1 MSDFAKEIISVNI
14 EDELKQS
21 YLSYALS
28 VIHGRALPDIR
39 DGLKPVHRRIL
50 YAMYDL
56 KNSYNKPYKKSARV
70 VGDVIGKYHPHGD
83 SAVYDAMVRMAQD
96 FSMRYPIV
104 EGQGNFGSIDGDPPA
119 AMRYTEVRMA
129 KITDQMY
136 GDIEKETVSY
146 SPNYDGS
153 EFIPDVLPTKI
164 PNLLVNGS
172 SGIAVGMA
180 TNIPPHNLTE
190 VLNASV
196 NLINDP
202 KLSIDDLI
210 KDISGPDFPTGG
222 TIDGKAGIYEAYK
235 TGRGII
241 HIRSNTSIEEDEKS
255 GKQSLIIN
263 EIPFMV
269 NKAKMLEKIAELVK
283 EKKIE
288 GITEIRDE
296 SDKDGLRVVIEVR
309 KGDSVEVLENN
320 LFAQT
325 QLEQS
330 FGINFTVLVDGQP
343 KEVNLKEMLE
353 AFIKHRK
360 DIITKRTKYDLKKAK
375 DRGHIV
381 EGLMVAIA
389 NIDEVITIIKKSKDP
404 KLAADAICK
413 KVWKAGPVEAI
424 LKKVGKDAC
433 KPKGLSNDLG
443 INGKKYKLSPDQ
455 AKAILELRLGR
466 LTGLEQDNLSNE
478 FSDIVAKIIDLQKIL
493 DDKETLKN
501 LMIEELE
508 EVKTN
513 FGDERRTLI
522 NDTRRGITNEDLIPE
537 EMRVLTVSRSGYA
550 KTQPLDEYREQ
561 RRGGQGKAA
570 AAVKE
575 EDLIQNLYVL
585 SSHMQIL
592 CFTTK
597 GKVFWLKVYEI
608 PVASRTSKGRPL
620 VNMLNL
626 DDDESVSDILPVSEF
641 SDDQFIFMA
650 TRNGTT
656 KKTNLSLF
664 SKKYKSGIKAINL
677 DEDDKLVGT
686 AITSGDNE
694 ILLASSSGKLIRFNE
709 SHVRPMGRT
718 ARGVRGIRLKKDE
731 KLISLMI
738 ADSEKTI
745 LCVSENGYGKKT
757 ALDDFP
763 SHNRGGQGVISM
775 KTSERN
781 GSMVSAALVEDE
793 DGIMLISD
801 KGTMIRTSV
810 SQVPTL
816 SRNTQGV
823 KVITPKEGEKLIEC
837 VTIPTRT
844 KITKRTNNA
853 QMEFLRWA
861 RCHI

>member
-1 MSDFAKEIISVNI
+1 MTDFAKEIIPVNI

-50 YAMYDL
+50 FAMYDL
-56 KNSYNKPYKKSARV
+56 RNSYNKPYKKSARV

-96 FSMRYPIV
+96 FSLRYTLV

-129 KITDQMY
+129 KITDMML
-136 GDIEKETVSY
+136 GDLEKETVSF

-164 PNLLVNGS
+164 PNLLINGS

-180 TNIPPHNLTE
+180 TNIPPHNLNE
-190 VLNASV
+190 VITGCI
-196 NLINDP
+196 NLIEDP
-202 KLSIDDLI
+202 NLSIDDLI
-210 KDISGPDFPTGG
+210 KDIPGPDFPTGG
-222 TIDGKAGIYEAYK
+222 TIDGRAGIYEAYK

-241 HIRSNTSIEEDEKS
+241 HIRSNTSIEEDKS
-255 GKQSLIIN
+255 GKQSLIID

-269 NKAKMLEKIAELVK
+269 NKARMLEKIAELVK

-330 FGINFTVLVDGQP
+330 FGINLTVLSKGQP
-343 KEVNLKEMLE
+343 KEVNLKEILE
-353 AFIKHRK
+353 AFIDHRK
-360 DIITKRTKYDLKKAK
+360 DVIIKRTKYDLRKAK

-381 EGLMVAIA
+381 EGLMVSIA
-389 NIDEVITIIKKSKDP
+389 NIDEVISIIKKSKDP
-404 KLAADAICK
+404 KVAAEELCK
-413 KVWKAGPVEAI
+413 KQWDAGPLLAI
-424 LKKVGKDAC
+424 LKKVGEDAC
-433 KPKGLSNDLG
+433 KPEDLPKDVG
-443 INGKKYKLSPDQ
+443 INGKKYKLSALQ

-466 LTGLEQDNLSNE
+466 LTGLEQDNLNNE
-478 FSDIVAKIIDLQKIL
+478 FNDIIAKILELQNIL
-493 DDKETLKN
+493 DDKATLKA
-501 LMIEELE
+501 LIIDELNDI
-508 EVKTN
+508 KNN
-513 FGDERRTLI
+513 FGDERKTLI

-537 EMRVLTVSRSGYA
+537 ETRVLTVSRSGYA

-570 AAVKE
+570 ASVKE

-585 SSHMQIL
+585 SSHVQIL

-608 PVASRTSKGRPL
+608 PVASRISKGRPL

-626 DDDESVSDILPVSEF
+626 DDDESVSEILPVEEF
-641 SDDQFIFMA
+641 SEGKFIFMA
-650 TRNGTT
+650 TKKGTT

-664 SKKYKSGIKAINL
+664 AKKYKSGIKAINL
-677 DEDDKLVGT
+677 DDDDVLIGT
-686 AITSGDNE
+686 AITSGNDE
-694 ILLASSSGKLIRFNE
+694 ILLASSSGKLIRFSE

-718 ARGVRGIRLKKDE
+718 ARGVRGITLKKGE
-731 KLISLMI
+731 KLISLMVG
-738 ADSEKTI
+738 DETKTI

-757 ALDDFP
+757 NLDDFP

-775 KTSERN
+775 KTSDRN
-781 GSMVSAALVEDE
+781 GSMVSSTLVEDN

-810 SQVPTL
+810 EQVPTL

-823 KVITPKEGEKLIEC
+823 KIITPKEGEKLIEC
-837 VTIPTRT
+837 VTIPQEEEDVVEEQE
-844 KITKRTNNA
+844 K
-853 QMEFLRWA
+853 
-861 RCHI
+861 

>member
-255 GKQSLIIN
+255 GKQSLIVN

-404 KLAADAICK
+404 KLAADALCK

-433 KPKGLSNDLG
+433 KPKGLNKDLG
-443 INGKKYKLSPDQ
+443 INGKKYKLSSDQ

-508 EVKTN
+508 EVKAN

-677 DEDDKLVGT
+677 DENDKLVGT

-738 ADSEKTI
+738 ADPEKTI

-837 VTIPTRT
+837 VTIP
-844 KITKRTNNA
+844 KEDN
-853 QMEFLRWA
+853 EEGE
-861 RCHI
+861 

>member
-1 MSDFAKEIISVNI
+1 MSEFAKEIISVNI

-56 KNSYNKPYKKSARV
+56 KNSYNRPYKKSARV

-196 NLINDP
+196 NLIKNP

-255 GKQSLIIN
+255 GKQSLIIH

-283 EKKIE
+283 DKKIE

-309 KGDSVEVLENN
+309 KGDSVDVLENN

-353 AFIKHRK
+353 AFVKHRK

-404 KLAADAICK
+404 KLAADALCK

-433 KPKGLSNDLG
+433 KPKGLSKDLG

-493 DDKETLKN
+493 DDKETLKS
-501 LMIEELE
+501 LMIDELE
-508 EVKTN
+508 EVKSN
-513 FGDERRTLI
+513 FGDDRKTLI

-626 DDDESVSDILPVSEF
+626 DDDESVSEILPVSEF
-641 SDDQFIFMA
+641 REDQFIFMA

-686 AITSGDNE
+686 AITSGDEE
-694 ILLASSSGKLIRFNE
+694 ILLASSAGKLIRFNE

-718 ARGVRGIRLKKDE
+718 ARGVRGLRLKKGE

-738 ADSEKTI
+738 ANPEKTI

-757 ALDDFP
+757 ALDDFS

-823 KVITPKEGEKLIEC
+823 KIISPKEGEKLIEC
-837 VTIPTRT
+837 VTIP
-844 KITKRTNNA
+844 KEDN
-853 QMEFLRWA
+853 EEEEE
-861 RCHI
+861 

>member
-1 MSDFAKEIISVNI
+1 MTDFAKEIIPINI

-50 YAMYDL
+50 FAMYDL

-96 FSMRYPIV
+96 FSLRYTLV

-129 KITDQMY
+129 KITDMML
-136 GDIEKETVSY
+136 GDLEKETVSF

-164 PNLLVNGS
+164 PQLLINGS

-180 TNIPPHNLTE
+180 TNIPPHNLNE
-190 VLNASV
+190 VV
-196 NLINDP
+196 TGCINLIENPD
-202 KLSIDDLI
+202 LTIDDLI
-210 KDISGPDFPTGG
+210 KDIPGPDFPTGG
-222 TIDGKAGIYEAYK
+222 TIDGRAGIYDAYK

-241 HIRSNTSIEEDEKS
+241 HIRSNTSIEEDKS
-255 GKQSLIIN
+255 GKQSLIID

-269 NKAKMLEKIAELVK
+269 NKARMLEKIAELVK
-283 EKKIE
+283 DKKIE

-309 KGDSVEVLENN
+309 KGESVEVLENN

-330 FGINFTVLVDGQP
+330 FGINLTVLSKGQP
-343 KEVNLKEMLE
+343 KEVNLKEILE
-353 AFIKHRK
+353 AFIEHRK
-360 DIITKRTKYDLKKAK
+360 DVIIKRTKYDLRKAK

-381 EGLMVAIA
+381 EGLMVSIA
-389 NIDEVITIIKKSKDP
+389 NIDEVISIIKKSKDP
-404 KLAADAICK
+404 KVAAEELCK
-413 KVWKAGPVEAI
+413 KQWDAGPLSAI
-424 LKKVGKDAC
+424 LKKVGEDAC
-433 KPKGLSNDLG
+433 KPEDLPKDVG
-443 INGKKYKLSPDQ
+443 INGKKYKLSALQ

-466 LTGLEQDNLSNE
+466 LTGLEQDNLNNE
-478 FSDIVAKIIDLQKIL
+478 FNDIIAKILELQNIL
-493 DDKETLKN
+493 DDKATLKALIIN
-501 LMIEELE
+501 ELNE
-508 EVKTN
+508 IKNN
-513 FGDERRTLI
+513 FGDERKTLI

-537 EMRVLTVSRSGYA
+537 ETRVLTVSRSGYA

-570 AAVKE
+570 ASVKE

-585 SSHMQIL
+585 SSHVQIL

-608 PVASRTSKGRPL
+608 PVASRISKGRPL

-626 DDDESVSDILPVSEF
+626 DDDESVSEILPVEEF
-641 SDDQFIFMA
+641 TEDKFIFMA
-650 TRNGTT
+650 TKKGTT

-664 SKKYKSGIKAINL
+664 AKKYKSGIKAINL
-677 DEDDKLVGT
+677 DDDDVLIGT
-686 AITSGDNE
+686 AITSGNDE
-694 ILLASSSGKLIRFNE
+694 ILLASSSGKLIRFSE

-718 ARGVRGIRLKKDE
+718 ARGVRGITLKKGE
-731 KLISLMI
+731 KLISLMVG
-738 ADSEKTI
+738 DESKTI

-757 ALDDFP
+757 NLDDFP

-775 KTSERN
+775 KTSDRN
-781 GSMVSAALVEDE
+781 GSMVSSTLVEDN

-810 SQVPTL
+810 EQVPTL

-823 KVITPKEGEKLIEC
+823 KIITPKEGEKLIEC
-837 VTIPTRT
+837 VTIPQEEEDVVEGQE
-844 KITKRTNNA
+844 K
-853 QMEFLRWA
+853 
-861 RCHI
+861 

>member
-50 YAMYDL
+50 FAMYDL

-96 FSMRYPIV
+96 FSLRYTLV

-129 KITDQMY
+129 KITDQML
-136 GDIEKETVSY
+136 GDLEKDTVSF

-153 EFIPDVLPTKI
+153 EHIPDVLPTKI
-164 PNLLVNGS
+164 PNLLINGS

-190 VLNASV
+190 VITGCI
-196 NLINDP
+196 NLIENP
-202 KLSIDDLI
+202 KLSIDELI
-210 KDISGPDFPTGG
+210 KDIPGPDFPTGG
-222 TIDGKAGIYEAYK
+222 TIDGRAGIYEAYK

-241 HIRSNTSIEEDEKS
+241 HIRSNTSIEEDKS

-269 NKAKMLEKIAELVK
+269 NKARMLEKIAELVK
-283 EKKIE
+283 DKKID

-330 FGINFTVLVDGQP
+330 FGINLTVLSKGQP
-343 KEVNLKEMLE
+343 KEVNLKEILE
-353 AFIKHRK
+353 AFIEHRK
-360 DIITKRTKYDLKKAK
+360 DVIVKRTKFDLKKAK
-375 DRGHIV
+375 ERGHIV
-381 EGLMVAIA
+381 EGLMVSIA
-389 NIDEVITIIKKSKDP
+389 NIDEVIAIIKKSKDP
-404 KLAADAICK
+404 KVAAEALCK
-413 KVWKAGPVEAI
+413 KQWDAGPLHAI
-424 LKKVGKDAC
+424 LKKVGEDAC
-433 KPKGLSNDLG
+433 KPKGLPKDVG
-443 INGKKYKLSPDQ
+443 IKGKKYKLSPLQ

-466 LTGLEQDNLSNE
+466 LTGLEQDNLNNE
-478 FSDIVAKIIDLQKIL
+478 FNDIITKILELQKIL
-493 DDKETLKN
+493 NDKATLQA
-501 LMIEELE
+501 LIIDELNQI
-508 EVKTN
+508 KST
-513 FGDERRTLI
+513 FGDERKTLI

-537 EMRVLTVSRSGYA
+537 ETRVLTVSRSGYA

-570 AAVKE
+570 ASVKE

-585 SSHMQIL
+585 SSHVQIL

-608 PVASRTSKGRPL
+608 PVASRISKGRPL

-626 DDDESVSDILPVSEF
+626 DDDESVSEILPVDEF
-641 SDDQFIFMA
+641 SDDKYIFMA
-650 TRNGTT
+650 TRKGTT

-664 SKKYKSGIKAINL
+664 AKKYKSGIKAINL
-677 DEDDKLVGT
+677 DDDDVLIGT
-686 AITSGDNE
+686 AITSGEDE
-694 ILLASSSGKLIRFNE
+694 ILLASSSGKLIRFSE

-718 ARGVRGIRLKKDE
+718 ARGVRGIRLKKGE
-731 KLISLMI
+731 KLISLMLG
-738 ADSEKTI
+738 DPSKTI
-745 LCVSENGYGKKT
+745 LCVSENGFGKKT
-757 ALDDFP
+757 NLDDFP

-781 GSMVSAALVEDE
+781 GVMVSSTLVEDD

-810 SQVPTL
+810 EQVPTL

-823 KVITPKEGEKLIEC
+823 KIITPKDGEKLIEC
-837 VTIPTRT
+837 VTIP
-844 KITKRTNNA
+844 K
-853 QMEFLRWA
+853 EDDEDD
-861 RCHI
+861 H

>member
-1 MSDFAKEIISVNI
+1 MTDFAKEILPVSI
-14 EDELKQS
+14 ENELKQS

-96 FSMRYPIV
+96 FSMRYTLV

-129 KITDQMY
+129 KITDQMLA
-136 GDIEKETVSY
+136 DLEKETVSF
-146 SPNYDGS
+146 SENYDGS
-153 EFIPDVLPTKI
+153 EHIPDVLPTKI
-164 PNLLVNGS
+164 PNLLINGS

-190 VLNASV
+190 VINASI
-196 NLINDP
+196 NLINNS
-202 KLSIDDLI
+202 KISIDEII

-222 TIDGKAGIYEAYK
+222 IIDGKAGIYEAYK

-241 HIRSNTSIEEDEKS
+241 HIRSKTSIEEDKN
-255 GKQSLIIN
+255 GKQSLIIH
-263 EIPFMV
+263 EIPYMV
-269 NKAKMLEKIAELVK
+269 NKARMLEKIAELVK
-283 EKKIE
+283 DKKIE

-343 KEVNLKEMLE
+343 KEVDIKEILS
-353 AFIKHRK
+353 AFVKHRK
-360 DIITKRTKYDLKKAK
+360 EIIIKRTKYDLKKTK
-375 DRGHIV
+375 ERGHIV

-389 NIDEVITIIKKSKDP
+389 NIDEVIQIIKKSKDP
-404 KLAADAICK
+404 KIAAEALCK
-413 KVWKAGPVEAI
+413 KLWKAGPVEAI

-433 KPKGLSNDLG
+433 KPSG
-443 INGKKYKLSPDQ
+443 ISKDAGISGKKYKLSKEQ

-466 LTGLEQDNLSNE
+466 LTGLEQDNLSKEFNE
-478 FSDIVAKIIDLQKIL
+478 IVNKIIELQKIL
-493 DDKETLKN
+493 DDKDTLKA
-501 LMIEELE
+501 LMISELDE
-508 EVKTN
+508 IKNN
-513 FGDERRTLI
+513 FGDERKTDI

-537 EMRVLTVSRSGYA
+537 ETRVLTVSRSGYA

-570 AAVKE
+570 ASVKE

-585 SSHMQIL
+585 SSHDQIL

-620 VNMLNL
+620 VNMLKL
-626 DDDESVSDILPVSEF
+626 DDDERVSDILPVNDF
-641 SDDQFIFMA
+641 SDDQYIYMA
-650 TRNGTT
+650 TKKGTN
-656 KKTNLSLF
+656 KKSNLSF
-664 SKKYKSGIKAINL
+664 FAKKYKSGIKAINL
-677 DEDDKLVGT
+677 DDDDKLIGT
-686 AITSGDNE
+686 AITNGQDE
-694 ILLASSSGKLIRFNE
+694 ILLASSSGKLIRFHE
-709 SHVRPMGRT
+709 SKVRPMGRT
-718 ARGVRGIRLKKDE
+718 ARGVRGMKLKKGE
-731 KLISLMI
+731 SLISLMV
-738 ADSEKTI
+738 ADNTKTV

-757 ALDDFP
+757 KLDDFP
-763 SHNRGGQGVISM
+763 THNRGGQGVISI

-781 GSMVSAALVEDE
+781 GLMVSAKLVEDD

-801 KGTMIRTSV
+801 KGTMIRTNV
-810 SQVPTL
+810 NQVPTL

-823 KVITPKEGEKLIEC
+823 KIISPKDGEKLIEC
-837 VTIPTRT
+837 VNIPKEET
-844 KITKRTNNA
+844 
-853 QMEFLRWA
+853 EEEE
-861 RCHI
+861 

>member
-50 YAMYDL
+50 FAMYDL

-96 FSMRYPIV
+96 FSLRYTLV

-129 KITDQMY
+129 KITDQML
-136 GDIEKETVSY
+136 GDLEKDTVSF

-153 EFIPDVLPTKI
+153 EHIPDVLPTKI
-164 PNLLVNGS
+164 PNLLINGS

-190 VLNASV
+190 VITGCI
-196 NLINDP
+196 NLIENP
-202 KLSIDDLI
+202 KLSIDELI
-210 KDISGPDFPTGG
+210 KDIPGPDFPTGG
-222 TIDGKAGIYEAYK
+222 TIDGRAGIYEAYK

-241 HIRSNTSIEEDEKS
+241 HIRSNTSIEEDKS

-269 NKAKMLEKIAELVK
+269 NKARMLEKIAELVK
-283 EKKIE
+283 DKKIE

-330 FGINFTVLVDGQP
+330 FGINLTVLSKGQP
-343 KEVNLKEMLE
+343 KEVNLKEILE
-353 AFIKHRK
+353 AFIEHRK
-360 DIITKRTKYDLKKAK
+360 DVIVKRTKFDLKKAK
-375 DRGHIV
+375 ERGHIV
-381 EGLMVAIA
+381 EGLMVSIA
-389 NIDEVITIIKKSKDP
+389 NIDEVIAIIKKSKDP
-404 KLAADAICK
+404 KVAAEALCK
-413 KVWKAGPVEAI
+413 KQWDAGPLHAI
-424 LKKVGKDAC
+424 LKKVGEDAC
-433 KPKGLSNDLG
+433 KPKGLPKDVG
-443 INGKKYKLSPDQ
+443 IKGKKYKLSPLQ

-466 LTGLEQDNLSNE
+466 LTGLEQDNLNNE
-478 FSDIVAKIIDLQKIL
+478 FNDIITKILELQKIL
-493 DDKETLKN
+493 DDKATLQA
-501 LMIEELE
+501 LIIYELNQI
-508 EVKTN
+508 KAT
-513 FGDERRTLI
+513 FGDERKTLI

-537 EMRVLTVSRSGYA
+537 ETRVLTVSRSGYA

-570 AAVKE
+570 ASVKE
-575 EDLIQNLYVL
+575 EDLIQNLYAF
-585 SSHMQIL
+585 SSHVQIL

-608 PVASRTSKGRPL
+608 PVASRISKGRPL

-626 DDDESVSDILPVSEF
+626 DDDESVSEILPVDEF
-641 SDDQFIFMA
+641 SDDKYIFMA
-650 TRNGTT
+650 TRKGTT

-664 SKKYKSGIKAINL
+664 AKKYKSGIKAINL
-677 DEDDKLVGT
+677 DDDDVLIGT
-686 AITSGDNE
+686 AITSGEDE
-694 ILLASSSGKLIRFNE
+694 ILLASSSGKLIRFSE

-718 ARGVRGIRLKKDE
+718 ARGVRGIRLKKGE
-731 KLISLMI
+731 KLISLMLG
-738 ADSEKTI
+738 DPSKTI
-745 LCVSENGYGKKT
+745 LCVSENGFGKKT
-757 ALDDFP
+757 NLDDFP

-781 GSMVSAALVEDE
+781 GIMVSSTLVEDD

-810 SQVPTL
+810 EQVPTL

-823 KVITPKEGEKLIEC
+823 KIITPKDGEKLIEC
-837 VTIPTRT
+837 VTIP
-844 KITKRTNNA
+844 KEDDEDDD
-853 QMEFLRWA
+853 Q
-861 RCHI
+861 

>member
-1 MSDFAKEIISVNI
+1 MSDFAKEIINVNI
-14 EDELKQS
+14 QDELKQS

-50 YAMYDL
+50 FAMHDL
-56 KNSYNKPYKKSARV
+56 KNTYNKPYKKSARV

-83 SAVYDAMVRMAQD
+83 SAVYEAMVRMAQD
-96 FSMRYPIV
+96 FSMRYMVV
-104 EGQGNFGSIDGDPPA
+104 EGQGNFGSIDGDRPA

-129 KITDQMY
+129 KITDQML
-136 GDIEKETVSY
+136 GDLEKDTVSF

-164 PNLLVNGS
+164 PNLLINGS

-190 VLNASV
+190 V
-196 NLINDP
+196 INGCLRLLSNP
-202 KLSIDDLI
+202 KTSIDELI
-210 KDISGPDFPTGG
+210 QDISGPDFPTGG

-241 HIRSNTSIEEDEKS
+241 HIRSNTTIEEDKN
-255 GKQSLIIN
+255 GKQSIVVN
-263 EIPFMV
+263 EIPYMV

-320 LFAQT
+320 LFSQT

-330 FGINFTVLVDGQP
+330 FGINLTVLSEGQP
-343 KEVNLKEMLE
+343 KEVNLKEILE
-353 AFIKHRK
+353 AFIGHRK
-360 DIITKRTKYDLKKAK
+360 DIITKRTIFDLKKAK
-375 DRGHIV
+375 ERGHIV

-404 KLAADAICK
+404 KVAAAALVK
-413 KVWKAGPVEAI
+413 KSWKAGPVEAI

-433 KPKGLSNDLG
+433 KPSNVGAEYGLK
-443 INGKKYKLSPDQ
+443 GKKYKLSPEQ

-466 LTGLEQDNLSNE
+466 LTGLEQDNLNAE
-478 FSDIVAKIIDLQKIL
+478 FNDIVTKILELQKIL
-493 DDKETLKN
+493 DDKSTLEA
-501 LMIEELE
+501 LLVSELNE
-508 EVKTN
+508 IKDN

-537 EMRVLTVSRSGYA
+537 ETRVLTISRSGYA

-561 RRGGQGKAA
+561 KRGGQGKAA
-570 AAVKE
+570 ASVKE

-585 SSHMQIL
+585 SSHTQIL

-626 DDDESVSDILPVSEF
+626 DDDESVSEILPVGEF
-641 SDDQFIFMA
+641 SDDKFIFMA
-650 TRNGTT
+650 TKNGTT

-677 DEDDKLVGT
+677 DDDDRLIGT
-686 AITSGDNE
+686 AITDGNQQ
-694 ILLASSSGKLIRFNE
+694 ILLASSAGKLIRFNE
-709 SHVRPMGRT
+709 EHVRHMGRT
-718 ARGVRGIRLKKDE
+718 ARGVRGMKLKKGE
-731 KLISLMI
+731 KIISLMI
-738 ADSEKTI
+738 ADNTKTV

-757 ALDDFP
+757 NLDDFP

-781 GSMVSAALVEDE
+781 GAMVSSALVNDSA
-793 DGIMLISD
+793 GIMLISD

-810 SQVPTL
+810 SQIPTL

-837 VTIPTRT
+837 VTIPDDGEDDDA
-844 KITKRTNNA
+844 KDGA
-853 QMEFLRWA
+853 SE
-861 RCHI
+861 

>member
-1 MSDFAKEIISVNI
+1 MSEFAKEILPVSI
-14 EDELKQS
+14 ENELKQS

-50 YAMYDL
+50 FAMYDL

-96 FSMRYPIV
+96 FSMRYTLV

-129 KITDQMY
+129 KITDQMLA
-136 GDIEKETVSY
+136 DLEKETVSF
-146 SPNYDGS
+146 SENYDGS
-153 EFIPDVLPTKI
+153 EHIPDVLPTKI
-164 PNLLVNGS
+164 PNLLINGS

-190 VLNASV
+190 VINASI
-196 NLINDP
+196 NLINNP
-202 KLSIDDLI
+202 KISIDEII

-222 TIDGKAGIYEAYK
+222 IIDGKAGIYEAYK

-241 HIRSNTSIEEDEKS
+241 HIRSKTSIEEDKN
-255 GKQSLIIN
+255 GKQSLIIH
-263 EIPFMV
+263 EIPYMV
-269 NKAKMLEKIAELVK
+269 NKARMLEKIAELVK
-283 EKKIE
+283 DKKIE

-343 KEVNLKEMLE
+343 KEVDIKEILS
-353 AFIKHRK
+353 AFVKHRK
-360 DIITKRTKYDLKKAK
+360 EIIIKRTKYDLKKTK
-375 DRGHIV
+375 ERGHIV

-389 NIDEVITIIKKSKDP
+389 NIDEIIQIIKKSKDP
-404 KLAADAICK
+404 KIAAEALCK

-433 KPKGLSNDLG
+433 KPAG
-443 INGKKYKLSPDQ
+443 ISKDAGISGKKYKLSKEQ

-466 LTGLEQDNLSNE
+466 LTGLEQDNLSKEFNE
-478 FSDIVAKIIDLQKIL
+478 IINKIIELQKIL
-493 DDKETLKN
+493 DDKDTLKA
-501 LMIEELE
+501 LMISELDE
-508 EVKTN
+508 IKNN
-513 FGDERRTLI
+513 FGDERKTDI

-537 EMRVLTVSRSGYA
+537 ETRVLTVSRSGYA

-570 AAVKE
+570 ASVKE

-585 SSHMQIL
+585 SSHDQIL

-620 VNMLNL
+620 VNMLKL
-626 DDDESVSDILPVSEF
+626 DDDERVSDILPVNNF
-641 SDDQFIFMA
+641 SDEQYIYMA
-650 TRNGTT
+650 TKKGTN
-656 KKTNLSLF
+656 KKSNLSF
-664 SKKYKSGIKAINL
+664 FAKKYKSGIKAINL
-677 DEDDKLVGT
+677 DDDDRLIGT
-686 AITSGDNE
+686 AITNGQDE
-694 ILLASSSGKLIRFNE
+694 ILLASSSGKLIRFHE
-709 SHVRPMGRT
+709 SKVRPMGRT
-718 ARGVRGIRLKKDE
+718 ARGVRGMKLKKGE
-731 KLISLMI
+731 SLISLMV
-738 ADSEKTI
+738 ADNTKTV

-757 ALDDFP
+757 KLDDFP
-763 SHNRGGQGVISM
+763 THNRGGQGVISI

-781 GSMVSAALVEDE
+781 GLMVSAKLVEDD

-801 KGTMIRTSV
+801 KGTMIRTNV
-810 SQVPTL
+810 NQVPTL

-823 KVITPKEGEKLIEC
+823 KIISPKDGEKLIEC
-837 VTIPTRT
+837 VNIPKEET
-844 KITKRTNNA
+844 
-853 QMEFLRWA
+853 EEE
-861 RCHI
+861 

>member
-1 MSDFAKEIISVNI
+1 MSEFAKEIISVNI

-56 KNSYNKPYKKSARV
+56 KNSYNRPYKKSARV

-196 NLINDP
+196 NLIKNP
-202 KLSIDDLI
+202 KVSIDDLI

-255 GKQSLIIN
+255 GKQSLIIH

-283 EKKIE
+283 DKKIE

-309 KGDSVEVLENN
+309 KGDSVDVLENN

-353 AFIKHRK
+353 AFVKHRK

-404 KLAADAICK
+404 KLAADALCK

-433 KPKGLSNDLG
+433 KPKGLSKDLG

-493 DDKETLKN
+493 DDKETLKS
-501 LMIEELE
+501 LMIDELE
-508 EVKTN
+508 EVKSN
-513 FGDERRTLI
+513 FGDDRKTLI

-626 DDDESVSDILPVSEF
+626 DDDESVSEILPVSEF
-641 SDDQFIFMA
+641 REDQFIFMA

-686 AITSGDNE
+686 AITSGDEE
-694 ILLASSSGKLIRFNE
+694 ILLASSAGKLIRFNE

-718 ARGVRGIRLKKDE
+718 ARGVRGLRLKKGE

-738 ADSEKTI
+738 ANPEKTI

-823 KVITPKEGEKLIEC
+823 KIISPKEGEKLIEC
-837 VTIPTRT
+837 VTIP
-844 KITKRTNNA
+844 KEDN
-853 QMEFLRWA
+853 EEEEE
-861 RCHI
+861 

>member
-1 MSDFAKEIISVNI
+1 MTDFAKEIIPVNI

-50 YAMYDL
+50 FAMYDL

-96 FSMRYPIV
+96 FSLRYTLV

-129 KITDQMY
+129 KITDMML
-136 GDIEKETVSY
+136 GDLEKETVSF

-164 PNLLVNGS
+164 PNLLINGS

-180 TNIPPHNLTE
+180 TNIPPHNLNE
-190 VLNASV
+190 VITGCI
-196 NLINDP
+196 NLIEDP
-202 KLSIDDLI
+202 NLSIDDLI
-210 KDISGPDFPTGG
+210 KDIPGPDFPTGG
-222 TIDGKAGIYEAYK
+222 TIDGRAGIYEAYK

-241 HIRSNTSIEEDEKS
+241 HIRSNTSIEEDKS
-255 GKQSLIIN
+255 GKQSLIID

-269 NKAKMLEKIAELVK
+269 NKARMLEKIAELVK

-330 FGINFTVLVDGQP
+330 FGINLTVLSKGQP
-343 KEVNLKEMLE
+343 KEVNLKEILE
-353 AFIKHRK
+353 AFIDHRK
-360 DIITKRTKYDLKKAK
+360 DVIIKRTKYDLRKAK

-381 EGLMVAIA
+381 EGLMVSIA
-389 NIDEVITIIKKSKDP
+389 NIDEVISIIKKSKDP
-404 KLAADAICK
+404 KVAAEELCK
-413 KVWKAGPVEAI
+413 KQWDAGPLSAI
-424 LKKVGKDAC
+424 LKKVGEDAC
-433 KPKGLSNDLG
+433 KPEDLPKDVG
-443 INGKKYKLSPDQ
+443 INGKKYKLSALQ

-466 LTGLEQDNLSNE
+466 LTGLEQDNLNNE
-478 FSDIVAKIIDLQKIL
+478 FNDIIAKILELQNIL
-493 DDKETLKN
+493 DDKATLKA
-501 LMIEELE
+501 LIIDELNDI
-508 EVKTN
+508 KNN
-513 FGDERRTLI
+513 FGDERKTLI

-537 EMRVLTVSRSGYA
+537 ETRVLTVSRSGYA

-570 AAVKE
+570 ASVKE

-585 SSHMQIL
+585 SSHVQIL

-608 PVASRTSKGRPL
+608 PVASRISKGRPL

-626 DDDESVSDILPVSEF
+626 DDDESVSEILPVEEF
-641 SDDQFIFMA
+641 TEDKFIFMA
-650 TRNGTT
+650 TKKGTT

-664 SKKYKSGIKAINL
+664 AKKYKSGIKAINL
-677 DEDDKLVGT
+677 DDDDVLIGT
-686 AITSGDNE
+686 AITSG
-694 ILLASSSGKLIRFNE
+694 R
-709 SHVRPMGRT
+709 
-718 ARGVRGIRLKKDE
+718 
-731 KLISLMI
+731 
-738 ADSEKTI
+738 
-745 LCVSENGYGKKT
+745 
-757 ALDDFP
+757 
-763 SHNRGGQGVISM
+763 
-775 KTSERN
+775 
-781 GSMVSAALVEDE
+781 
-793 DGIMLISD
+793 
-801 KGTMIRTSV
+801 
-810 SQVPTL
+810 
-816 SRNTQGV
+816 
-823 KVITPKEGEKLIEC
+823 
-837 VTIPTRT
+837 
-844 KITKRTNNA
+844 
-853 QMEFLRWA
+853 
-861 RCHI
+861 

>member
-50 YAMYDL
+50 FAMYDL

-96 FSMRYPIV
+96 FSLRYTLV

-129 KITDQMY
+129 KITDQML
-136 GDIEKETVSY
+136 GDLEKDTVSF

-153 EFIPDVLPTKI
+153 EHIPDVLPTKI
-164 PNLLVNGS
+164 PNLLINGS

-190 VLNASV
+190 VITGCI
-196 NLINDP
+196 NLIENP
-202 KLSIDDLI
+202 KLSIDELI
-210 KDISGPDFPTGG
+210 KDIPGPDFPTGG
-222 TIDGKAGIYEAYK
+222 TIDGRAGIYEAYK

-241 HIRSNTSIEEDEKS
+241 HIRSNTSIEEDKS

-269 NKAKMLEKIAELVK
+269 NKARMLEKIAELVK
-283 EKKIE
+283 DKKIE

-330 FGINFTVLVDGQP
+330 FGINLTVLSKGQP
-343 KEVNLKEMLE
+343 KEVNLKEILE
-353 AFIKHRK
+353 AFIEHRK
-360 DIITKRTKYDLKKAK
+360 DVIVKRTKFDLKKAK
-375 DRGHIV
+375 ERGHIV
-381 EGLMVAIA
+381 EGLMVSIA
-389 NIDEVITIIKKSKDP
+389 NIDEVISIIKKSKDP
-404 KLAADAICK
+404 KVAAEALCK
-413 KVWKAGPVEAI
+413 KQWDAGPLHAI
-424 LKKVGKDAC
+424 LKKVGEDAC
-433 KPKGLSNDLG
+433 KPKGLPKDVG
-443 INGKKYKLSPDQ
+443 IKGKKYKLSPLQ

-466 LTGLEQDNLSNE
+466 LTGLEQDNLNNE
-478 FSDIVAKIIDLQKIL
+478 FNDIITKILELQKIL
-493 DDKETLKN
+493 DDKATLQA
-501 LMIEELE
+501 LIIDELNQI
-508 EVKTN
+508 KAT
-513 FGDERRTLI
+513 FGDERKTLI

-537 EMRVLTVSRSGYA
+537 ETRVLTVSRSGYA

-570 AAVKE
+570 ASVKE

-585 SSHMQIL
+585 SSHVQIL

-608 PVASRTSKGRPL
+608 PVASRISKGRPL

-626 DDDESVSDILPVSEF
+626 DDDESVSEILPVDEF
-641 SDDQFIFMA
+641 SDDKYIFMA
-650 TRNGTT
+650 TRKGTT

-664 SKKYKSGIKAINL
+664 AKKYKSGIKAINL
-677 DEDDKLVGT
+677 DDDDVLIGT
-686 AITSGDNE
+686 AITSGEDE
-694 ILLASSSGKLIRFNE
+694 ILLASSSGKLIRFSE

-718 ARGVRGIRLKKDE
+718 ARGVRGIKLKKGE
-731 KLISLMI
+731 KLISLMLG
-738 ADSEKTI
+738 DPSKTI
-745 LCVSENGYGKKT
+745 LCVSENGFGKKT
-757 ALDDFP
+757 NLDDFP

-781 GSMVSAALVEDE
+781 GVMVSSTLVEDD

-810 SQVPTL
+810 EQVPTL

-823 KVITPKEGEKLIEC
+823 KIITPKDGEKLIEC
-837 VTIPTRT
+837 VTIP
-844 KITKRTNNA
+844 KEDDEDDH
-853 QMEFLRWA
+853 Q
-861 RCHI
+861 

>member
-50 YAMYDL
+50 FAMYDL

-96 FSMRYPIV
+96 FSLRYTLV

-129 KITDQMY
+129 KITDQML
-136 GDIEKETVSY
+136 GDLEKDTVSF

-153 EFIPDVLPTKI
+153 EYIPDVLPTKI
-164 PNLLVNGS
+164 PNLLINGS

-190 VLNASV
+190 VITGCI
-196 NLINDP
+196 NLIENP
-202 KLSIDDLI
+202 KLSIDELI
-210 KDISGPDFPTGG
+210 KDIPGPDFPTGG
-222 TIDGKAGIYEAYK
+222 TIDGRAGIYEAYK

-241 HIRSNTSIEEDEKS
+241 HIRSNTSIEEDKS

-269 NKAKMLEKIAELVK
+269 NKARMLEKIAELVK
-283 EKKIE
+283 DKKIE

-330 FGINFTVLVDGQP
+330 FGINLTVLSQGQP
-343 KEVNLKEMLE
+343 KEVNLKEILE
-353 AFIKHRK
+353 AFIEHRK
-360 DIITKRTKYDLKKAK
+360 DVIIKRTKFDLKKAK
-375 DRGHIV
+375 ERGHIV
-381 EGLMVAIA
+381 EGLMVSIA
-389 NIDEVITIIKKSKDP
+389 NIDEVISIIKKSKDP
-404 KLAADAICK
+404 KVAAEALCK
-413 KVWKAGPVEAI
+413 KQWDAGPLHAI
-424 LKKVGKDAC
+424 LKKVGEDAC
-433 KPKGLSNDLG
+433 KPKGLSKDVG
-443 INGKKYKLSPDQ
+443 IKGKKYKLSHLQ

-466 LTGLEQDNLSNE
+466 LTGLEQDNLNNE
-478 FSDIVAKIIDLQKIL
+478 FSDIITKILELQKIL
-493 DDKETLKN
+493 DDKATLQA
-501 LMIEELE
+501 LIIDELNQI
-508 EVKTN
+508 KTT
-513 FGDERRTLI
+513 FGDERKTLI

-537 EMRVLTVSRSGYA
+537 ETRVLTVSRSGYA

-570 AAVKE
+570 ASVKE

-585 SSHMQIL
+585 SSHVQIL

-608 PVASRTSKGRPL
+608 PVASRISKGRPL

-626 DDDESVSDILPVSEF
+626 DDDESVSEILPVDEF
-641 SDDQFIFMA
+641 SDDKYIFMA
-650 TRNGTT
+650 TRKGTT

-664 SKKYKSGIKAINL
+664 AKKYKSGIKAINL
-677 DEDDKLVGT
+677 DDDDVLIGT
-686 AITSGDNE
+686 AITSGEDE
-694 ILLASSSGKLIRFNE
+694 ILLASSSGKLIRFSE

-718 ARGVRGIRLKKDE
+718 ARGVRGIKLKKGE
-731 KLISLMI
+731 KLISLMLG
-738 ADSEKTI
+738 DPSKTI
-745 LCVSENGYGKKT
+745 LCVSENGFGKKT
-757 ALDDFP
+757 NLEDFP

-781 GSMVSAALVEDE
+781 GAMVSSTLVEDD

-810 SQVPTL
+810 EQVPTL

-823 KVITPKEGEKLIEC
+823 KIITPKDGEKLIEC
-837 VTIPTRT
+837 VTIP
-844 KITKRTNNA
+844 KEEDDEDDD
-853 QMEFLRWA
+853 Q
-861 RCHI
+861 

>member
-1 MSDFAKEIISVNI
+1 MTDFAKEIIPINI

-50 YAMYDL
+50 FAMYDL

-96 FSMRYPIV
+96 FSLRYTLV

-129 KITDQMY
+129 KITDMML
-136 GDIEKETVSY
+136 GDLEKETVSF

-164 PNLLVNGS
+164 PNLLINGS

-180 TNIPPHNLTE
+180 TNIPPHNLNE
-190 VLNASV
+190 VV
-196 NLINDP
+196 TGCINLIENP
-202 KLSIDDLI
+202 ELTIDDLI
-210 KDISGPDFPTGG
+210 KDIPGPDFPTGG
-222 TIDGKAGIYEAYK
+222 TIDGRAGIYDAYK

-241 HIRSNTSIEEDEKS
+241 HIRSNTSIEEDKS
-255 GKQSLIIN
+255 GKQSLIID

-269 NKAKMLEKIAELVK
+269 NKARMLEKIAELVK
-283 EKKIE
+283 DKKVE

-309 KGDSVEVLENN
+309 KGESVEVLENN

-330 FGINFTVLVDGQP
+330 FGINLTVLSKGQP
-343 KEVNLKEMLE
+343 KEVNLKEILE
-353 AFIKHRK
+353 AFIEHRK
-360 DIITKRTKYDLKKAK
+360 DVIIKRTKYDLRKAK

-381 EGLMVAIA
+381 EGLMVSIA
-389 NIDEVITIIKKSKDP
+389 NIDEVISIIKKSKDP
-404 KLAADAICK
+404 KVAAEELCK
-413 KVWKAGPVEAI
+413 KQWDAGPLSAI
-424 LKKVGKDAC
+424 LKKVGEDAC
-433 KPKGLSNDLG
+433 KPEDLPKDVG
-443 INGKKYKLSPDQ
+443 INGKKYKLSALQ

-466 LTGLEQDNLSNE
+466 LTGLEQDNLNNE
-478 FSDIVAKIIDLQKIL
+478 FNDIIAKILELQNIL
-493 DDKETLKN
+493 DDKATLKALIIN
-501 LMIEELE
+501 ELNE
-508 EVKTN
+508 IKNN
-513 FGDERRTLI
+513 FGDERKTLI

-537 EMRVLTVSRSGYA
+537 ETRVLTVSRSGYA
-550 KTQPLDEYREQ
+550 KTQPLNEYREQ

-570 AAVKE
+570 ASVKE

-585 SSHMQIL
+585 SSHVQIL

-608 PVASRTSKGRPL
+608 PVASRISKGRPL

-626 DDDESVSDILPVSEF
+626 EDDESVSEILPVEEF
-641 SDDQFIFMA
+641 SEDKFIFMA
-650 TRNGTT
+650 TKKGTT

-664 SKKYKSGIKAINL
+664 AKKYKSGIKAINL
-677 DEDDKLVGT
+677 DDDDVLIGT
-686 AITSGDNE
+686 AITSGNDE
-694 ILLASSSGKLIRFNE
+694 ILLASSSGKLIRFSE

-718 ARGVRGIRLKKDE
+718 ARGVRGITLKKDE
-731 KLISLMI
+731 KLISLMVG
-738 ADSEKTI
+738 DETKTI

-757 ALDDFP
+757 NLDDFP

-775 KTSERN
+775 KTSDRN
-781 GSMVSAALVEDE
+781 GSMVSSTLVEDN

-810 SQVPTL
+810 EQVPTL

-823 KVITPKEGEKLIEC
+823 KIITPKEGEKLIEC
-837 VTIPTRT
+837 VTIPQEEEDIVEEQE
-844 KITKRTNNA
+844 K
-853 QMEFLRWA
+853 
-861 RCHI
+861 

>member
-1 MSDFAKEIISVNI
+1 MSDFAKEIINVNI
-14 EDELKQS
+14 QDELKQS

-28 VIHGRALPDIR
+28 VIHGRALPYIR

-50 YAMYDL
+50 FAMHDL
-56 KNSYNKPYKKSARV
+56 KNTYNKPYKKSARV

-83 SAVYDAMVRMAQD
+83 SAVYEAMVRMAQD
-96 FSMRYPIV
+96 FSMRYMVV
-104 EGQGNFGSIDGDPPA
+104 EGQGNFGSIDGDRPA

-129 KITDQMY
+129 KITDQML
-136 GDIEKETVSY
+136 GDLEKDTVSF

-164 PNLLVNGS
+164 PNLLINGS

-190 VLNASV
+190 V
-196 NLINDP
+196 INGCLRLLSNP
-202 KLSIDDLI
+202 KTSIDELI
-210 KDISGPDFPTGG
+210 QDISGPDFPTGG

-241 HIRSNTSIEEDEKS
+241 HIRSNTTIEEDKN
-255 GKQSLIIN
+255 GKQSIVVN
-263 EIPFMV
+263 EIPYMV

-320 LFAQT
+320 LFSQT

-330 FGINFTVLVDGQP
+330 FGINLTVLSEGQP
-343 KEVNLKEMLE
+343 KEVNLKEILE
-353 AFIKHRK
+353 AFIGHRK
-360 DIITKRTKYDLKKAK
+360 DIITKRTIFDLKKAK
-375 DRGHIV
+375 ERGHIV

-404 KLAADAICK
+404 KVAAAALVK
-413 KVWKAGPVEAI
+413 KSWKAGPVEAI

-433 KPKGLSNDLG
+433 KPSNVGAEYGLK
-443 INGKKYKLSPDQ
+443 GKKYKLSPEQ

-466 LTGLEQDNLSNE
+466 LTGLEQDNLNAE
-478 FSDIVAKIIDLQKIL
+478 FNDIVTKILELQKIL
-493 DDKETLKN
+493 DDKSTLEA
-501 LMIEELE
+501 LLVSELNE
-508 EVKTN
+508 IKDN

-537 EMRVLTVSRSGYA
+537 ETRVLTISRSGYA

-561 RRGGQGKAA
+561 KRGGQGKAA
-570 AAVKE
+570 ASVKE

-585 SSHMQIL
+585 SSHTQIL

-626 DDDESVSDILPVSEF
+626 DDDESVSEILPVAEF
-641 SDDQFIFMA
+641 SDDKFIFMA
-650 TRNGTT
+650 TKNGTT

-677 DEDDKLVGT
+677 DDDDRLIGT
-686 AITSGDNE
+686 AITDGNQQ
-694 ILLASSSGKLIRFNE
+694 ILLASSAGKLIRFNE
-709 SHVRPMGRT
+709 EHVRHMGRT
-718 ARGVRGIRLKKDE
+718 ARGVRGMKLKKGE
-731 KLISLMI
+731 KIISLMI
-738 ADSEKTI
+738 ADNTKTV

-757 ALDDFP
+757 NLDDFP

-781 GSMVSAALVEDE
+781 GAMVSSALVND
-793 DGIMLISD
+793 DAGIMLISD

-810 SQVPTL
+810 SQIPTL

-837 VTIPTRT
+837 VTIPDDGEDDDA
-844 KITKRTNNA
+844 KGGA
-853 QMEFLRWA
+853 SE
-861 RCHI
+861 

>member
-1 MSDFAKEIISVNI
+1 MSDFAKEIINVNI
-14 EDELKQS
+14 QDELKQS

-50 YAMYDL
+50 FAMHDL
-56 KNSYNKPYKKSARV
+56 KNTYNKPYKKSARV

-83 SAVYDAMVRMAQD
+83 SAVYEAMVRMAQD
-96 FSMRYPIV
+96 FSMRYMVV
-104 EGQGNFGSIDGDPPA
+104 EGQGNFGSIDGDRPA

-129 KITDQMY
+129 KITDHML
-136 GDIEKETVSY
+136 GDLEKDTVSF

-153 EFIPDVLPTKI
+153 EFIPDVLPTKV
-164 PNLLVNGS
+164 PYLLINGS

-190 VLNASV
+190 V
-196 NLINDP
+196 INGCL
-202 KLSIDDLI
+202 KLVDNPDSSIDELI
-210 KDISGPDFPTGG
+210 HEISGPDFPTGG
-222 TIDGKAGIYEAYK
+222 TIDGRAGIYEAYK

-241 HIRSNTSIEEDEKS
+241 HIRSNTSIEEDKN
-255 GKQSLIIN
+255 GKQSLIVN
-263 EIPFMV
+263 EIPYMV

-330 FGINFTVLVDGQP
+330 FGINLTVLVEGQP
-343 KEVNLKEMLE
+343 KEVNLKEILE

-360 DIITKRTKYDLKKAK
+360 DIITKRTIFDLKKAK
-375 DRGHIV
+375 ERGHIV

-404 KLAADAICK
+404 KIAAEALIK
-413 KVWKAGPVEAI
+413 KQWKAGQVEAI

-433 KPKGLSNDLG
+433 KPLDIKAEYGL
-443 INGKKYKLSPDQ
+443 NGKKYKLSPEQ

-466 LTGLEQDNLSNE
+466 LTGLEQDNLNSE
-478 FSDIVAKIIDLQKIL
+478 FSDIIEKILEFQKIL
-493 DDKETLKN
+493 DDKATLEA
-501 LMIEELE
+501 LLVDELNE
-508 EVKTN
+508 IKSN

-537 EMRVLTVSRSGYA
+537 ETRVLTISRSGYA

-585 SSHMQIL
+585 SSHTQIL

-626 DDDESVSDILPVSEF
+626 DDDESVSDILPVGEF
-641 SDDQFIFMA
+641 SEDEFVFMA

-677 DEDDKLVGT
+677 DDDDRLIGT
-686 AITSGDNE
+686 AITTGNQE
-694 ILLASSSGKLIRFNE
+694 ILLASSAGKLIRFAE
-709 SHVRPMGRT
+709 DQVRHMGRT
-718 ARGVRGIRLKKDE
+718 ARGVRGMKLKKDE
-731 KLISLMI
+731 KIISLMI
-738 ADSEKTI
+738 ADDTKTV

-757 ALDDFP
+757 NLDDFP
-763 SHNRGGQGVISM
+763 AHNRGGQGVISM

-781 GSMVSAALVEDE
+781 GLMVSSALVD
-793 DGIMLISD
+793 DDAGIMLISD

-810 SQVPTL
+810 SQIPTL

-823 KVITPKEGEKLIEC
+823 KVITPKDGEKLIEC
-837 VTIPTRT
+837 VTIPDEDEDEVE
-844 KITKRTNNA
+844 A
-853 QMEFLRWA
+853 SE
-861 RCHI
+861 

>member
-56 KNSYNKPYKKSARV
+56 KNSYNRPYKKSARV

-196 NLINDP
+196 NLIKNP

-255 GKQSLIIN
+255 GKQSLIIH

-283 EKKIE
+283 DKKIE

-309 KGDSVEVLENN
+309 KGDSVDVLENN

-353 AFIKHRK
+353 AFVKHRK

-404 KLAADAICK
+404 KLAADALCK

-433 KPKGLSNDLG
+433 KPKGLSKDLG

-493 DDKETLKN
+493 DDKETLKS
-501 LMIEELE
+501 LMIDELE
-508 EVKTN
+508 EVKSN
-513 FGDERRTLI
+513 FGDDRKTLI

-626 DDDESVSDILPVSEF
+626 DDDESVSEILPVSEF
-641 SDDQFIFMA
+641 REDQFIFMA

-686 AITSGDNE
+686 AITSGDEE
-694 ILLASSSGKLIRFNE
+694 ILLASSAGKLIRFNE

-718 ARGVRGIRLKKDE
+718 ARGVRGLRLKKGE

-738 ADSEKTI
+738 ANPEKTI

-823 KVITPKEGEKLIEC
+823 KIISPKEGEKLIEC
-837 VTIPTRT
+837 VTIP
-844 KITKRTNNA
+844 KEDN
-853 QMEFLRWA
+853 QDEEE
-861 RCHI
+861 

>member
-1 MSDFAKEIISVNI
+1 MSDFAKEIINVNI
-14 EDELKQS
+14 QDELKQS

-50 YAMYDL
+50 FAMHDL
-56 KNSYNKPYKKSARV
+56 KNTYNKPYKKSARV

-83 SAVYDAMVRMAQD
+83 SAVYEAMVRMAQD
-96 FSMRYPIV
+96 FSMRYMVV
-104 EGQGNFGSIDGDPPA
+104 EGQGNFGSIDGDRPA

-129 KITDQMY
+129 KITDQML
-136 GDIEKETVSY
+136 GDLEKDTVSF

-164 PNLLVNGS
+164 PNLLINGS

-190 VLNASV
+190 V
-196 NLINDP
+196 INGCLRLLSNP
-202 KLSIDDLI
+202 KTSIDELI
-210 KDISGPDFPTGG
+210 QDISGPDFPTGG

-241 HIRSNTSIEEDEKS
+241 HIRSNTTIEEDKN
-255 GKQSLIIN
+255 GKQSIVVN
-263 EIPFMV
+263 EIPYMV

-320 LFAQT
+320 LFSQT

-330 FGINFTVLVDGQP
+330 FGINLTVLSEGQP
-343 KEVNLKEMLE
+343 KEVNLKEILE
-353 AFIKHRK
+353 AFIGHRK
-360 DIITKRTKYDLKKAK
+360 DIITKRTIFDLKKAK
-375 DRGHIV
+375 ERGHIV

-389 NIDEVITIIKKSKDP
+389 NIDEVIRIIKKSKDP
-404 KLAADAICK
+404 KVAAAALVK
-413 KVWKAGPVEAI
+413 KSWKAGPVEAI

-433 KPKGLSNDLG
+433 KPSNVGAEYGLK
-443 INGKKYKLSPDQ
+443 GKKYKLSPEQ

-466 LTGLEQDNLSNE
+466 LTGLEQDNLNAE
-478 FSDIVAKIIDLQKIL
+478 FNDIVTKILELQKIL
-493 DDKETLKN
+493 DDKSTLEA
-501 LMIEELE
+501 LLVSELNE
-508 EVKTN
+508 IKDN

-537 EMRVLTVSRSGYA
+537 ETRVLTISRSGYA

-561 RRGGQGKAA
+561 KRGGQGKAA
-570 AAVKE
+570 ASVKE

-585 SSHMQIL
+585 SSHTQIL

-626 DDDESVSDILPVSEF
+626 DDDESVSEILPVGEF
-641 SDDQFIFMA
+641 SDDKFIFMA
-650 TRNGTT
+650 TKNGTT

-677 DEDDKLVGT
+677 DDDDRLIGT
-686 AITSGDNE
+686 AITDGNQQ
-694 ILLASSSGKLIRFNE
+694 ILLASSAGKLIRFNE
-709 SHVRPMGRT
+709 EHVRHMGRT
-718 ARGVRGIRLKKDE
+718 ARGVRGMKLKKGE
-731 KLISLMI
+731 KIISLMI
-738 ADSEKTI
+738 ADNTKTV

-757 ALDDFP
+757 NLDDFP

-781 GSMVSAALVEDE
+781 GAMVSSALVND
-793 DGIMLISD
+793 DAGIMLISD

-810 SQVPTL
+810 SQIPTL

-837 VTIPTRT
+837 VTIPDDGEDDDA
-844 KITKRTNNA
+844 KDGA
-853 QMEFLRWA
+853 SE
-861 RCHI
+861 

>member
-1 MSDFAKEIISVNI
+1 MTDFAKEIIPVNI

-50 YAMYDL
+50 FAMYDL

-96 FSMRYPIV
+96 FSLRYTLV

-129 KITDQMY
+129 KITDMML
-136 GDIEKETVSY
+136 GDLEKETVSF

-164 PNLLVNGS
+164 PNLLINGS

-180 TNIPPHNLTE
+180 TNIPPHNLNE
-190 VLNASV
+190 VITGCI
-196 NLINDP
+196 NLIEDP
-202 KLSIDDLI
+202 NLSIDDLI
-210 KDISGPDFPTGG
+210 KDIPGPDFPTGG
-222 TIDGKAGIYEAYK
+222 TIDGRAGIYQAYK

-241 HIRSNTSIEEDEKS
+241 HIRSNTSIEEDKS
-255 GKQSLIIN
+255 GKQSLIID

-269 NKAKMLEKIAELVK
+269 NKARMLEKIAELVK

-330 FGINFTVLVDGQP
+330 FGINLTVLSKGQP
-343 KEVNLKEMLE
+343 KEVNLKEILE
-353 AFIKHRK
+353 AFIDHRK
-360 DIITKRTKYDLKKAK
+360 DVIIKRTKYDLRKAK

-381 EGLMVAIA
+381 EGLMVSIA
-389 NIDEVITIIKKSKDP
+389 NIDEVISIIKKSKDP
-404 KLAADAICK
+404 KVAAEELCK
-413 KVWKAGPVEAI
+413 RQWDAGPLSAI
-424 LKKVGKDAC
+424 LKKIGEDAC
-433 KPKGLSNDLG
+433 KPEDLPKDVG
-443 INGKKYKLSPDQ
+443 INGKKYKLSALQ

-466 LTGLEQDNLSNE
+466 LTGLEQDNLNNE
-478 FSDIVAKIIDLQKIL
+478 FNDIIAKILELQNIL
-493 DDKETLKN
+493 DDKATLTALIIHELNEIKN
-501 LMIEELE
+501 
-508 EVKTN
+508 N
-513 FGDERRTLI
+513 FGDERKTLI

-537 EMRVLTVSRSGYA
+537 ETRVLTVSRSGYA

-570 AAVKE
+570 ASVKE

-585 SSHMQIL
+585 SSHVQIL

-608 PVASRTSKGRPL
+608 PVASRISKGRPL

-626 DDDESVSDILPVSEF
+626 DDDESVSEILPVEEF
-641 SDDQFIFMA
+641 TEDKFIFMA
-650 TRNGTT
+650 TKKGTT

-664 SKKYKSGIKAINL
+664 AKKYKSGIKAINL
-677 DEDDKLVGT
+677 DDDDVLIGT
-686 AITSGDNE
+686 AITSGNDE
-694 ILLASSSGKLIRFNE
+694 ILLASSSGKLIRFSE

-718 ARGVRGIRLKKDE
+718 ARGVRGITLKKGE
-731 KLISLMI
+731 KLISLMVG
-738 ADSEKTI
+738 DETKTI

-757 ALDDFP
+757 NLDDFP

-775 KTSERN
+775 KTSDRN
-781 GSMVSAALVEDE
+781 GSMVSSTLVEDN

-801 KGTMIRTSV
+801 KGTMIRTLV
-810 SQVPTL
+810 EQVPTL

-823 KVITPKEGEKLIEC
+823 KIITPKEGEKLIEC
-837 VTIPTRT
+837 VTIPQEEENVVEEQE
-844 KITKRTNNA
+844 K
-853 QMEFLRWA
+853 
-861 RCHI
+861 

>member
-1 MSDFAKEIISVNI
+1 MSDFAKEIINVNI
-14 EDELKQS
+14 QDELKQS

-50 YAMYDL
+50 FAMHDL
-56 KNSYNKPYKKSARV
+56 KNTYNKPYKKSARV

-83 SAVYDAMVRMAQD
+83 SAVYEAMVRMAQD
-96 FSMRYPIV
+96 FSMRYMVV
-104 EGQGNFGSIDGDPPA
+104 EGQGNFGSIDGDRPA

-129 KITDQMY
+129 KITDHML
-136 GDIEKETVSY
+136 GDLEKDTVSF

-153 EFIPDVLPTKI
+153 EFIPDVLPTKV
-164 PNLLVNGS
+164 PYLLINGS

-190 VLNASV
+190 VINGCLKLVDNPDSSIDE
-196 NLINDP
+196 LINE
-202 KLSIDDLI
+202 
-210 KDISGPDFPTGG
+210 ISGPDFPTGG
-222 TIDGKAGIYEAYK
+222 TIDGRAGIYEAYK

-241 HIRSNTSIEEDEKS
+241 HIRSNTSIEEDKN
-255 GKQSLIIN
+255 GKQSLIVN
-263 EIPFMV
+263 EIPYMV

-330 FGINFTVLVDGQP
+330 FGINLTVLVEGQP
-343 KEVNLKEMLE
+343 KEVNLKEILE

-360 DIITKRTKYDLKKAK
+360 DIITKRTIFDLKKAK
-375 DRGHIV
+375 ERGHIV

-404 KLAADAICK
+404 KVAAEALIK
-413 KVWKAGPVEAI
+413 KQWKAGPVEAI

-433 KPKGLSNDLG
+433 KPLDIKAEYGL
-443 INGKKYKLSPDQ
+443 NGKKYKLSPEQ

-466 LTGLEQDNLSNE
+466 LTGLEQDNLNSE
-478 FSDIVAKIIDLQKIL
+478 FTDIIEKILEFQKIL
-493 DDKETLKN
+493 DDKATLEALLVDELNEIKN
-501 LMIEELE
+501 
-508 EVKTN
+508 N

-537 EMRVLTVSRSGYA
+537 ETRVLTISRSGYA

-585 SSHMQIL
+585 SSHTQIL

-626 DDDESVSDILPVSEF
+626 DDDESVSDILPVGEF
-641 SDDQFIFMA
+641 SEDEFVFMA

-677 DEDDKLVGT
+677 DDDDRLIGT
-686 AITSGDNE
+686 AITTGNQE
-694 ILLASSSGKLIRFNE
+694 ILLASSAGKLIRFAE
-709 SHVRPMGRT
+709 DQVRHMGRT
-718 ARGVRGIRLKKDE
+718 ARGVRGMKLKKDE
-731 KLISLMI
+731 KIISLMI
-738 ADSEKTI
+738 ADDTKTV

-757 ALDDFP
+757 NLDDFP
-763 SHNRGGQGVISM
+763 AHNRGGQGVISM

-781 GSMVSAALVEDE
+781 GLMVSSALVD
-793 DGIMLISD
+793 DDAGIMLISD

-810 SQVPTL
+810 SQIPTL

-837 VTIPTRT
+837 VTIPDEDEDEDEVE
-844 KITKRTNNA
+844 A
-853 QMEFLRWA
+853 SE
-861 RCHI
+861 